1 MPKIIFKVAERDQ
14 SETRRSIAMIA
25 FMAGLAALMSLMF
38 VGLMTNAWVEFQR
51 EIRLDDRKRKTL

>member
-1 MPKIIFKVAERDQ
+1 
-14 SETRRSIAMIA
+14 MIA

-51 EIRLDDRKRKTL
+51 EIRLDDRKRTML